1 MKDLIEDLIKTWQKE
16 LDELEL
22 HRRKLLHSDENIE
35 VEYGETVG
43 RIITIK
49 EHIRAMESVMKKAEI
64 INKFN

>member
-49 EHIRAMESVMKKAEI
+49 EHIRAMERVMKKAEI